1 MKIYGEVENKGFE
14 LNLTHTRTV
23 GNLKYS
29 IGGNISYA
37 RNKVIVGNEPPAAE
51 SYQAVKGKPVGSRL
65 VYKAIGIFSTP
76 EQLNDYPHM
85 QAAKAGD
92 IIYEDVNG
100 DKAIN
105 SLDQIRL
112 DETPT
117 PQIVYAINASV
128 QYANFDLTVL
138 FQGQEKAIS
147 NFYETI
153 DNLQDKS
160 FYFPIM
166 NPNGL
171 GNFLQWR
178 ADGRWTHDNPNG
190 YTTTRRRDAMETTTQ
205 RIQAH
210 TGSSTQDFSA

>member
-1 MKIYGEVENKGFE
+1 MTI
-14 LNLTHTRTV
+14 RTC
-23 GNLKYS
+23 L
-29 IGGNISYA
+29 A
-37 RNKVIVGNEPPAAE
+37 
-51 SYQAVKGKPVGSRL
+51 Q
-65 VYKAIGIFSTP
+65 
-76 EQLNDYPHM
+76 
-85 QAAKAGD
+85 KAGD

-100 DKAIN
+100 DKSIN

-147 NFYETI
+147 NFYETL

-166 NPNGL
+166 NPNG
-171 GNFLQWR
+171 
-178 ADGRWTHDNPNG
+178 T
-190 YTTTRRRDAMETTTQ
+190 
-205 RIQAH
+205 
-210 TGSSTQDFSA
+210 